1 MSYSLP
7 ALDADEV
14 TALLGELRVPV
25 LALLPD
31 GYLAW
36 ANTAAEALL
45 DTTVAALQGCRLVD
59 LPMLSAH
66 GLDAPDDGACYQ
78 IIAGGPGPWVSVQ
91 TLTVGRHATR
101 LIALL
106 PASPPKASVTSIAA
120 VSTTRPGAEAPARVD
135 PTSGLLDRATIA
147 KALENEVSRSRRYAN
162 PLSVLAVRV
171 AVPDLKTGS
180 KADPK
185 ADPER
190 ANALGEFGRVLKEE
204 TRWADRIGRWDAWD
218 LLLVLPETGADAAL
232 ALIAKLEQRLAT
244 ETAAVYGVTFGL
256 AEWTKGDDVSLLA
269 SRAFQSLEK
278 NRCA

>member
-45 DTTVAALQGCRLVD
+45 DTTAGALQGCRMVD
-59 LPMLSAH
+59 LPMLGAH
-66 GLDAPDDGACYQ
+66 GPDAPDDGACYQ

-91 TLTVGRHATR
+91 TLTYGRHSTR

-120 VSTTRPGAEAPARVD
+120 ASTTRPGADAPARVD

-171 AVPDLKTGS
+171 AVPDLKTG
-180 KADPK
+180 AE
-185 ADPER
+185 AEPER
-190 ANALGEFGRVLKEE
+190 VNALGEFGRVLKEE
-204 TRWADRIGRWDAWD
+204 TRWADRIGRWDASD
-218 LLLVLPETGADAAL
+218 LLLVLPETGAEAAL
-232 ALIAKLEQRLAT
+232 ALIAKLEQRLAA
-244 ETAAVYGVTFGL
+244 ETAAVYRVTFGL